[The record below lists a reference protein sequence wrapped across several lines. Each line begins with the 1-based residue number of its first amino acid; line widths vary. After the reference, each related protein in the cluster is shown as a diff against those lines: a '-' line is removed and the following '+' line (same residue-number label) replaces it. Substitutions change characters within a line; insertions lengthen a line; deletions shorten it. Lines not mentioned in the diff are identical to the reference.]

1 VESPSCNFIFVEG
14 CSFLAPCVLGLHLF
28 SSEVFI
34 FEPLAFWVVSF
45 FYWRSLFLSL
55 LCFGVASFFIG
66 GLYFLAPCVLEL
78 PFYSSDVFFLATCI
92 LGLPLLS
99 SEVFI
104 FEPTSEGS
112 NSEPLVVTLAY

>member
-1 VESPSCNFIFVEG
+1 
-14 CSFLAPCVLGLHLF
+14 
-28 SSEVFI
+28 
-34 FEPLAFWVVSF
+34 
-45 FYWRSLFLSL
+45 LSL

-66 GLYFLAPCVLEL
+66 GLCFLAPCVLEL

-104 FEPTSEGS
+104 FEPTSEGY
-112 NSEPLVVTLAY
+112 NSAPSVVALAY